1 MKYGK
6 TGTKSTIKISESSW
20 IFQRKREKTRRF
32 QRKRE
37 KTGFLSCK
45 GNSRHR
51 LLDESAIQPT
61 KTLLFLSVAFGVL
74 FDQLVGV

>member
-6 TGTKSTIKISESSW
+6 TDTKSTIKISESPW
-20 IFQRKREKTRRF
+20 IFQRNREKTRRF

-45 GNSRHR
+45 GNNRHR
-51 LLDESAIQPT
+51 LLDESAIQPR
-61 KTLLFLSVAFGVL
+61 KSLLFLSVALGVL
-74 FDQLVGV
+74 FDRLVGV